1 MFSGIISNIGQIVA
15 IDKLS
20 ASADELITDW
30 RVTIESSLAASK
42 CKLGASIACN
52 GVCLTVAE
60 LVEGAGQ
67 EGVAQERFI
76 VQAARTTRERTTV
89 ASWHEGGR
97 INLEGSL
104 SLGDSLDGHLVMGHV
119 DGRVRLAEREQRENE
134 LSLTF
139 ELDAEARQA
148 DEDWANM
155 LVARG
160 SVAIDGVSLTVASC
174 KRASHKVSSF
184 TVGIVPYTAKHT
196 TLGELRL
203 GDWANIELDML
214 ARYVAAR
221 TSV

>member
-1 MFSGIISNIGQIVA
+1 MFSGIISDIGQIVA

-52 GVCLTVAE
+52 GICLTVAE
-60 LVEGAGQ
+60 LVEQ
-67 EGVAQERFI
+67 DGVLRFI

-89 ASWHEGGR
+89 ADWRAGGR

-119 DGRVRLAEREQRENE
+119 DGRVRLAGREQRENE
-134 LSLTF
+134 LSLAF
-139 ELDAEARQA
+139 ELDTEARQA

-184 TVGIVPYTAKHT
+184 TVCIVPYTAKHT

-203 GDWANIELDML
+203 GDWANIELDLL